1 MKSAYNPVDAEKLV
15 EKYPDIS
22 REFALRIYTSQLIG
36 SNPNLVLHG
45 GGNTSIKL
53 RQKNILGEEQDVIF
67 VKSSGINLA
76 KIAPQEFVALDL
88 AFLRKL
94 RRG

>member
-45 GGNTSIKL
+45 GGNSSIKL
-53 RQKNILGEEQDVIF
+53 RKKKYPGRRTGRYFRQEQWYQFSENNAARIRC
-67 VKSSGINLA
+67 
-76 KIAPQEFVALDL
+76 P
-88 AFLRKL
+88 
-94 RRG
+94 